1 MWNARLDES
10 QAGTKTARRNINNL
24 RYADDNTLMTEN
36 KELTSLLM
44 RVKENEKSG
53 LQFNIEKPKIM
64 VSGPITSWP
73 IDYEKETYFIFL
85 VSKITVEG
93 DCSHKIKRCLHFGRK
108 AITNLDSVLNSR
120 GISLTKV
127 CLFKAIYFP
136 VVIIQTWEAVHQEE
150 RRLSTKELLLLNCAA
165 GEASWEFLGLQGDQ
179 TSQS

>member
-1 MWNARLDES
+1 MQNAGLDES

-24 RYADDNTLMTEN
+24 RYADDTTLMTEN

-127 CLFKAIYFP
+127 CLVKAIYFP
-136 VVIIQTWEAVHQEE
+136 VVIIQT
-150 RRLSTKELLLLNCAA
+150 
-165 GEASWEFLGLQGDQ
+165 
-179 TSQS
+179 